1 MLVGA
6 IVWGQVAWHHDDLLG
21 YSRARKFSLY
31 MVILVLGGICIVYI
45 LK

>member
-21 YSRARKFSLY
+21 YSQARKFSLY